1 MCGLANVD
9 QDSYG
14 RVQNFVTSREP
25 FGEFESRNDFFNI
38 AFDARL
44 AHGIRLGGGADTGR
58 SVADNCFVIDS
69 PQALVNCRIVTPFKA
84 QTQFKAHGV
93 FPLPAGFVT
102 SFAWQNLSGPTYN
115 ATYVATAAE
124 IVPSLGRPLSG
135 GVTTCTDIPLVA
147 PADAVRRPDHADRP
161 PALPC
166 VPDPESSVFSST
178 WTPITP

>member
-1 MCGLANVD
+1 M
-9 QDSYG
+9 
-14 RVQNFVTSREP
+14 
-25 FGEFESRNDFFNI
+25 
-38 AFDARL
+38 
-44 AHGIRLGGGADTGR
+44 
-58 SVADNCFVIDS
+58 ADNCFVIDS

-135 GVTTCTDIPLVA
+135 GATTVTDIPLVA
-147 PADAVRRPDHADRP
+147 PQTLFEDRITRIDLRLSHAFQIQKFRLQLNLDAYNALNANSIRAVNSAYGAAWRRP
-161 PALPC
+161 LQIL
-166 VPDPESSVFSST
+166 DPRIFQVGGQISF
-178 WTPITP
+178 